1 MAEKKTKQEEKK
13 QPQQEEEVNLDVIKQ
28 DLERLKQDLE
38 RLKLKTIERTP
49 GEMIKKE
56 TVIKVLDE
64 TENIVKKTFAVIEG
78 AIVGAIEG
86 AKKNL
91 K

>member
-1 MAEKKTKQEEKK
+1 MAEKKKEEKK
-13 QPQQEEEVNLDVIKQ
+13 KMEEEVNIEVIKQ

-38 RLKLKTIERTP
+38 RLKLKTVPKSPT
-49 GEMIKKE
+49 EMMKKE
-56 TVIKVLDE
+56 TVVKILDE
-64 TENIVKKTFAVIEG
+64 TEEIIKKTFAVLEG
-78 AIVGAIEG
+78 AIIGAIEG

>member
-13 QPQQEEEVNLDVIKQ
+13 QPQEEEVNLDVIKQ

-78 AIVGAIEG
+78 AIIGAIEG

>member
-1 MAEKKTKQEEKK
+1 MAGKKEKQREEVDIELLKQE
-13 QPQQEEEVNLDVIKQ
+13 I
-28 DLERLKQDLE
+28 ERLKQDLE
-38 RLKLKTIERTP
+38 RLKMRTLEKSP

-56 TVIKVLDE
+56 TVVKLLDE
-64 TENIVKKTFAVIEG
+64 TENIIKKTFSVLEG
-78 AIVGAIEG
+78 AIIGAIEG

>member
-1 MAEKKTKQEEKK
+1 MAEKKKEEKK
-13 QPQQEEEVNLDVIKQ
+13 KMEEEVNIEIIKQ

-38 RLKLKTIERTP
+38 RLKLKTVPKTP
-49 GEMIKKE
+49 TEMMKKE
-56 TVIKVLDE
+56 TVVKILDE
-64 TENIVKKTFAVIEG
+64 TEDIIKKTFSVLEG

>member
-1 MAEKKTKQEEKK
+1 MAEKKKEEKK
-13 QPQQEEEVNLDVIKQ
+13 KMEEEVNIEVIKQ

-38 RLKLKTIERTP
+38 RLKIKTVPKSPT
-49 GEMIKKE
+49 EMMKKE
-56 TVIKVLDE
+56 TVVKILDE
-64 TENIVKKTFAVIEG
+64 TEEIIKKTFAVLEG
-78 AIVGAIEG
+78 AIIGAIEG

>member
-1 MAEKKTKQEEKK
+1 MAEKKKEEKK
-13 QPQQEEEVNLDVIKQ
+13 KIEEEVNIEIIKQ

-38 RLKLKTIERTP
+38 RLKLKTMPKSPT
-49 GEMIKKE
+49 EMVKKE
-56 TVIKVLDE
+56 TVIKILDE
-64 TENIVKKTFAVIEG
+64 TEDIIKKTFAVLEG

>member
-1 MAEKKTKQEEKK
+1 MAEKKKEEKK
-13 QPQQEEEVNLDVIKQ
+13 KMEEEVNIEVIKQ
-28 DLERLKQDLE
+28 DLERLKQDIE
-38 RLKLKTIERTP
+38 RLKLKTVPKSPT
-49 GEMIKKE
+49 EMMKKE
-56 TVIKVLDE
+56 TVVKILDE
-64 TENIVKKTFAVIEG
+64 TEDIIKKTFAVLEG

>member
-1 MAEKKTKQEEKK
+1 MAEKKKEEKK
-13 QPQQEEEVNLDVIKQ
+13 KMEEEVNIEVIKQ

-38 RLKLKTIERTP
+38 RLKLKTVPKSPT
-49 GEMIKKE
+49 EMMKKE
-56 TVIKVLDE
+56 TVVKILDE
-64 TENIVKKTFAVIEG
+64 TEDIIKKTFAVLEG
-78 AIVGAIEG
+78 AIIGAIEG

>member
-1 MAEKKTKQEEKK
+1 MAEKKKEEKK
-13 QPQQEEEVNLDVIKQ
+13 KIEEEVNIEVIKQ

-38 RLKLKTIERTP
+38 RLKIKTVPKSPT
-49 GEMIKKE
+49 EMMKKE
-56 TVIKVLDE
+56 TVVKILDE
-64 TENIVKKTFAVIEG
+64 TEEIIKKTFAVLEG
-78 AIVGAIEG
+78 AIIGAIEG

>member
-1 MAEKKTKQEEKK
+1 MAEKKEKTKK
-13 QPQQEEEVNLDVIKQ
+13 EEEVNIEVIKQ

-38 RLKLKTIERTP
+38 RLKLKTMPKSPT
-49 GEMIKKE
+49 EMMKKE
-56 TVIKVLDE
+56 TVIKILDE
-64 TENIVKKTFAVIEG
+64 TEEIIKKTFSVLEG
-78 AIVGAIEG
+78 AIIGAIEG

>member
-1 MAEKKTKQEEKK
+1 M
-13 QPQQEEEVNLDVIKQ
+13 EEEVNIEVIKQ

-38 RLKLKTIERTP
+38 RLKLKTVPKSPT
-49 GEMIKKE
+49 EMMKKE
-56 TVIKVLDE
+56 TVVKILDE
-64 TENIVKKTFAVIEG
+64 TEEIIKKTFAVLEG
-78 AIVGAIEG
+78 AIIGAIEG